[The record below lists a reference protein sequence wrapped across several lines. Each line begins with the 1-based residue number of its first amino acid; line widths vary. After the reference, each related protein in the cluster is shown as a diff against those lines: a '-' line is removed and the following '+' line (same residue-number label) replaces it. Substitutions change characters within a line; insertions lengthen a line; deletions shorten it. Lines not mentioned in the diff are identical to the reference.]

1 MKKPHLRFLTQPGVM
16 SGLLLCLVA
25 SADASAAAS
34 AQARQQ
40 AASRVATSDAQCKA
54 LGDFYWE
61 VGDAAGTQG
70 SGVIGDKYSADGS
83 IRIASASKFVWGAYV
98 LEKIGKTA
106 QPTQEQVNYLEMKS
120 GYTRFNPLFCA
131 LAKSVESCMA
141 ARSNSEREPAK
152 IGRFAYGGGHD
163 QRLAANLGLGR
174 LTAPQFTSEILSYLG
189 PNLGFSFRSP
199 QPAGGMEAS
208 PSQYAAFL
216 RKVIKG
222 DLRLKQFLGYAP
234 VCTDPA
240 TCPTAVES
248 PVKEAWHYSLNHWI
262 EDDPRTGDSSFSSP
276 GLLGFYPWISKDK
289 TTYGILARQK
299 LSATAAW
306 DSVVCGRKIR
316 AAWMQAK

>member
-1 MKKPHLRFLTQPGVM
+1 MHTPPLRMLAR
-16 SGLLLCLVA
+16 SALLLSLI
-25 SADASAAAS
+25 AAS
-34 AQARQQ
+34 GVSTAASIQARQQ
-40 AASRVATSDAQCKA
+40 AAAQVASGDAQCKS

-61 VGDAAGTQG
+61 IGDAKGPLG
-70 SGVIGDKYSADGS
+70 SGTIGDKYSAGET

-98 LEKIGKTA
+98 LEKIGKNA
-106 QPTQEQVNYLEMKS
+106 QPTQEQINYLEMKS

-131 LAKSVESCMA
+131 LAKSVETCMA
-141 ARSNSEREPAK
+141 ARNNSEREDAK

-163 QRLAANLGLGR
+163 QRLAATLGLGR
-174 LTAPQFTSEILSYLG
+174 MNAQQFTGEVLGYLG
-189 PNLGFSFRSP
+189 TDLGFSFRSP
-199 QPAGGMEAS
+199 QPAGGMESS

-216 RKVIKG
+216 RKVIRG
-222 DLRLKQFLGYAP
+222 DLKLKQYLGYAP
-234 VCTDPA
+234 TCTDPA
-240 TCPTAVES
+240 TCPTAAES

-262 EDDPRTGDSSFSSP
+262 EDDPRTGDGSFSSP

-289 TTYGILARQK
+289 TTYGVLARQK